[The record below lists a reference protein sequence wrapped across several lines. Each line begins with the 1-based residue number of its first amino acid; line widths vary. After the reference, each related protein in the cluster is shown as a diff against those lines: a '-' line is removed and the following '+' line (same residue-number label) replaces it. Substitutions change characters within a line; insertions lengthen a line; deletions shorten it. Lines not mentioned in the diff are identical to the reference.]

1 MQKLVRLLIIYTAS
15 VTTILL
21 LVTFISIRGTAEQ
34 NKKAEATFESLKQNL
49 EKIAAYQQSQKEIV
63 QKLDS
68 LKSEVANNTDT
79 KVLGENK
86 QAADISKL
94 TSGFVTIND
103 KKWQTVD
110 VYESNSYSSKVIG
123 KIEFDKVYRYF
134 KKEGSWYQ
142 IVLPKSEA
150 NGWVAGRFLKEVE
163 DSGPASPAAEP
174 KE

>member
-21 LVTFISIRGTAEQ
+21 LVTFISIKDTAEQ

-63 QKLDS
+63 EKLDS

-86 QAADISKL
+86 QAADSSKA

-103 KKWQTVD
+103 KKWQAVD

-123 KIEFDKVYRYF
+123 KIEFDKVYVF
-134 KKEGSWYQ
+134 LKKDGSWYQ
-142 IVLPKSEA
+142 ISLLNSETS
-150 NGWVAGRFLKEVE
+150 GWVAGRFLKEIE
-163 DSGPASPAAEP
+163 DNGP
-174 KE
+174 KQ